1 MSFLYP
7 YFLFFLALPL
17 ALAVAA
23 FVLHVRR
30 GAAWRSL
37 VSAAHPELVVDT
49 APWQKVLPMLA
60 VLGALVL
67 GILALARPV
76 AGFSEASAHASGRN
90 LFIALDVS
98 RSMTTDDV
106 SPSRLE
112 QARSAA
118 LELLDALPG
127 DKIGLIV
134 FAGEADVVVPLT
146 YDHNT
151 LRDILQRVDTGWAGY
166 GGTNFGLVLTRA
178 LDNFRRS
185 APGGG
190 NALVIF
196 SDGEDT
202 VNSNDAAAKE
212 ALKEG
217 MHVITVGVGTPGGA
231 PIPDPSADGG
241 LWRDASGKHVISKL
255 NAESL
260 IRFAKETGGRYF
272 AAGAGADIS
281 QFARVAAEDL
291 KKHEEEVS
299 LNRVPKDVF
308 VYFAVPALLLL
319 LLGMVVG
326 SHWRLPRR
334 VAAAVALLCLLP
346 VTEAAEPERVQDYEQ
361 ALKQKDPAAAK
372 ESFSKALLSD
382 DPHLQAAARLG
393 MANIDTEQSFETL
406 RKLYEQDPEQSQ
418 HRPGVDELTKLSA
431 DLKKNIAAY
440 DDVLKLDADC
450 SAAVGNKGAVEKL
463 LRKVEKEIE
472 RLRQE
477 EKKQQQDKQDQ
488 KDQENQQDKQD
499 QKDQKDQQDKQD
511 QKDRENQQDKQDQKD
526 RKDQQDKQDQKDRK
540 DQQDKQDQKDQKDQQ
555 DKQDQKDQKDQQDKQ
570 DQKDRKNQQDKQDQK
585 DRKDQQDKQDQKDR
599 KDQQDKQDPK
609 NKQGQQDKQEK
620 KDQKDKQKQPEP
632 REPKQ
637 QPANPNQDADKEKQR
652 AFSTLQIHAD
662 EETGSPIMAPYR
674 PRPPKKDY

>member
-7 YFLFFLALPL
+7 YVLFFLALPL
-17 ALAVAA
+17 ALAAAA

-49 APWQKVLPMLA
+49 APWQKVLPVLA

-106 SPSRLE
+106 TPSRLE
-112 QARSAA
+112 QARAAA

-202 VNSNDAAAKE
+202 VNSNDSAAKE

-281 QFARVAAEDL
+281 QFARAAAEDL

-319 LLGMVVG
+319 LLGVAVG
-326 SHWRLPRR
+326 THWRLPRR
-334 VAAAVALLCLLP
+334 VAAAAVLLCLLP
-346 VTEAAEPERVQDYEQ
+346 VAEAAEPERVQDYEQ

-382 DPHLQAAARLG
+382 DPQLQAAARLG

-406 RKLYEQDPEQSQ
+406 RKLYEQDPEQPQ
-418 HRPGVDELTKLSA
+418 HRPGAEELTKLRDA
-431 DLKKNIAAY
+431 LKKNITAY
-440 DDVLKLDADC
+440 DDVLKLDTAC
-450 SAAVGNKGAVEKL
+450 AAAAGNREAVQKL

-477 EKKQQQDKQDQ
+477 EKQQQQQNQQEQ
-488 KDQENQQDKQD
+488 KNQQD
-499 QKDQKDQQDKQD
+499 
-511 QKDRENQQDKQDQKD
+511 N
-526 RKDQQDKQDQKDRK
+526 
-540 DQQDKQDQKDQKDQQ
+540 QDKQDQKDQKDQQ

-570 DQKDRKNQQDKQDQK
+570 DQKDQKDQQDKQNQKDRKDQQDKQDQKDRKDQQDKQDQKDRKDQQDNQDQK

-620 KDQKDKQKQPEP
+620 KDQKDKQKQPQP

>member
-7 YFLFFLALPL
+7 YVLFFLALPL
-17 ALAVAA
+17 ALAAAA

-37 VSAAHPELVVDT
+37 VSAAHPELVVSA
-49 APWQKVLPMLA
+49 APWQKVLPVLA

-106 SPSRLE
+106 TPSRLE
-112 QARSAA
+112 QARAAA

-202 VNSNDAAAKE
+202 VNSNDSAAKE

-217 MHVITVGVGTPGGA
+217 MHVITVGVGTAGGA

-281 QFARVAAEDL
+281 QFARAAAEDL

-319 LLGMVVG
+319 LLGVAVG
-326 SHWRLPRR
+326 THWRLPRR
-334 VAAAVALLCLLP
+334 VAAAAVLLCLLP
-346 VTEAAEPERVQDYEQ
+346 VAEAAEPERVQDYEQ

-372 ESFSKALLSD
+372 EAFSKALLSD
-382 DPHLQAAARLG
+382 DPQLQAAARLG

-406 RKLYEQDPEQSQ
+406 RKLYEQDPEQPQ
-418 HRPGVDELTKLSA
+418 HRPGAEELTKLRDA
-431 DLKKNIAAY
+431 LKKNITAY
-440 DDVLKLDADC
+440 DDVLKLDTAC
-450 SAAVGNKGAVEKL
+450 AAAAGNREAVQKL

-477 EKKQQQDKQDQ
+477 EKQQQQQNQQEQ
-488 KDQENQQDKQD
+488 KNQQD
-499 QKDQKDQQDKQD
+499 
-511 QKDRENQQDKQDQKD
+511 N
-526 RKDQQDKQDQKDRK
+526 
-540 DQQDKQDQKDQKDQQ
+540 QDKQDQKDQKDQQ

-570 DQKDRKNQQDKQDQK
+570 DQKDQKDQQDKQNQKDRKDQQDKQDQKDRKDQQDKQDQKDRKDQQDNQDQK

-620 KDQKDKQKQPEP
+620 KDQKDKQKQPQP

>member
-299 LNRVPKDVF
+299 LNRVPTDVF

-319 LLGMVVG
+319 
-326 SHWRLPRR
+326 
-334 VAAAVALLCLLP
+334 
-346 VTEAAEPERVQDYEQ
+346 
-361 ALKQKDPAAAK
+361 
-372 ESFSKALLSD
+372 
-382 DPHLQAAARLG
+382 
-393 MANIDTEQSFETL
+393 
-406 RKLYEQDPEQSQ
+406 
-418 HRPGVDELTKLSA
+418 
-431 DLKKNIAAY
+431 
-440 DDVLKLDADC
+440 
-450 SAAVGNKGAVEKL
+450 
-463 LRKVEKEIE
+463 
-472 RLRQE
+472 
-477 EKKQQQDKQDQ
+477 
-488 KDQENQQDKQD
+488 
-499 QKDQKDQQDKQD
+499 
-511 QKDRENQQDKQDQKD
+511 
-526 RKDQQDKQDQKDRK
+526 
-540 DQQDKQDQKDQKDQQ
+540 
-555 DKQDQKDQKDQQDKQ
+555 
-570 DQKDRKNQQDKQDQK
+570 
-585 DRKDQQDKQDQKDR
+585 
-599 KDQQDKQDPK
+599 
-609 NKQGQQDKQEK
+609 
-620 KDQKDKQKQPEP
+620 
-632 REPKQ
+632 
-637 QPANPNQDADKEKQR
+637 
-652 AFSTLQIHAD
+652 
-662 EETGSPIMAPYR
+662 
-674 PRPPKKDY
+674 